1 MYIFVAVPV
10 IFWT

>member
-1 MYIFVAVPV
+1 V